1 MVGAAAVVVGLYV
14 VLWGKAKDF
23 DDNTKMP
30 ISIDEASKIHE
41 SNIKEP
47 QLYSKANDET
57 ESV

>member
-14 VLWGKAKDF
+14 VRWGKAKDF

-47 QLYSKANDET
+47 QLDSKANDET